1 MTGPIFP
8 AVVYSA
14 RKKTRP
20 TETSES
26 KRALISRDET
36 ADGASQNKSGT
47 GLVLGSRTLVPIL
60 VRIYRLDWPGFL
72 VAKPIFPISRPCPAI
87 FNPNNNISLSIF
99 AIYYSI
105 KFPPTVVFFYPIRL
119 PILSTCP
126 VTLAKTPLSMQS
138 SSRFVFSHPLFRPFS
153 WRHTPIC
160 KTRQIGPWAR
170 RDGSRAREA
179 SRDLARFVSLV
190 LLRALVRLRSAD
202 YSLRTSYVYLP
213 LSFSPG
219 PLWSCLTFS
228 LFSDIPLAHAFDH
241 QSLSSSQVRQ
251 CRWVAPV
258 RVRRGERKSG
268 CTQGHG
274 LAVKRQPGS

>member
-1 MTGPIFP
+1 M
-8 AVVYSA
+8 
-14 RKKTRP
+14 
-20 TETSES
+20 
-26 KRALISRDET
+26 
-36 ADGASQNKSGT
+36 
-47 GLVLGSRTLVPIL
+47 VLSFRQQLFSLVPL
-60 VRIYRLDWPGFL
+60 AYLSHQPAL
-72 VAKPIFPISRPCPAI
+72 QPSPKHHFPC
-87 FNPNNNISLSIF
+87 NHQ
-99 AIYYSI
+99 
-105 KFPPTVVFFYPIRL
+105 KD
-119 PILSTCP
+119 
-126 VTLAKTPLSMQS
+126 
-138 SSRFVFSHPLFRPFS
+138 RFVFSHPLFRPFS